1 MRSKPRNIV
10 RLSIMI
16 GFISFFTA
24 AEAQTVIQKLQSNRQ
39 TSHFARALAESDLD
53 ERLKNNGPFTLFAPS
68 NSAFDKLS
76 SAQQTNNNLLLNHV
90 FTGMATERSLKA
102 MSEVTCLSGLTIS
115 IKTDNRNQLSVN
127 KFRVVTS
134 NIRASNGVIHIIEGV
149 IR

>member
-1 MRSKPRNIV
+1 MRSKTTNIV

-16 GFISFFTA
+16 GFISVFTA

-39 TSHFARALAESDLD
+39 TSHFARALTESDLD
-53 ERLKNNGPFTLFAPS
+53 AKLNDNGPYTLFAPS

-115 IKTDNRNQLSVN
+115 IKTDSRNQLSVN
-127 KFRVVTS
+127 KVRVVSS

-149 IR
+149 IQ